1 MPGASQRRRRLGLL
15 LRLGVSAGLIA
26 WILAR
31 TPFAEVAAAFRSA
44 DPRFILLAVLL
55 NPLGYVASVNRWR
68 LLIRAQGGDASLSFL
83 TRSFLVGVFFNNL
96 LPSTIGGDAV
106 RVVDTARSGV
116 DRARA
121 VAVVFVDRFVGLLA
135 LMLFALVGLLLSGRL
150 ADRVP
155 ALYAWVL
162 GGALAMAA
170 VAGLLFLP
178 SRRAGALRAFQG
190 QGRVLAGAFAWSL
203 LLQTL
208 VVFNGYLLARALR
221 VPISL
226 PYFFLIVPLALFVM
240 MLPVSINAIGVR
252 EGVWAFFFA
261 AFGVAAAKGVAVAW
275 LDYGMV
281 LVQALIG
288 GIVYSRR
295 MAGRGGAP
303 SEASPPGPLS
313 HTPPDPRERGNEAE
327 TILPDSPS
335 PSPGRGEEDGR
346 GGQGVRSRRED
357 RPEELPL

>member
-1 MPGASQRRRRLGLL
+1 MSEPSQRRRRLGLL

-26 WILAR
+26 WILAK
-31 TPFAEVAAAFRSA
+31 TPFGEVAAAFRSA

-55 NPLGYVASVNRWR
+55 NPLGYLASVSRWR
-68 LLIRAQGGDASLSFL
+68 LLIRAQGGDASRSFL

-116 DRARA
+116 GRARA
-121 VAVVFVDRFVGLLA
+121 LAIVFVDRFVGLLA
-135 LMLFALVGLLLSGRL
+135 LMLFAMVGLLLSGRL
-150 ADRVP
+150 TDRVP

-170 VAGLLFLP
+170 AAGLLFLP
-178 SRRAGALRAFQG
+178 SRRAADFLARGGLLGKAAGALRAFQG

-208 VVFNGYLLARALR
+208 VVLNGYLLARALR
-221 VPISL
+221 VPIAL

-252 EGVWAFFFA
+252 ESVWAFFFT

-275 LDYGMV
+275 LDYGLV

-288 GIVYSRR
+288 GIVYA
-295 MAGRGGAP
+295 MGR
-303 SEASPPGPLS
+303 
-313 HTPPDPRERGNEAE
+313 RERGNEVP
-327 TILPDSPS
+327 I
-335 PSPGRGEEDGR
+335 
-346 GGQGVRSRRED
+346 GVN
-357 RPEELPL
+357 P